1 MREKVRRVLCGML
14 AAAMAFCLAPGAL
27 ADGAVT
33 LMPGVTPAMSDA
45 DWWADRQAGA
55 DQVILTPEEIE
66 AFNLDSAEQEGTMVM
81 DLRTGSDT
89 YDGKAYNE
97 NLERSATA
105 DAEHY
110 FGWTYTGEGEEADWD
125 YYQAMIDNCLDPD
138 ESEEKPVRY
147 GIAVRRTLLRVF
159 PSPDPIQDDPNDP
172 DFDYQALSSIRVNE
186 PMLIYNTSA
195 DGKYYQ
201 ARISSCSGWVPAED
215 VALCADKDE
224 WLSAWDLPAEKLLV
238 VYGNKEYTDASNS
251 NPDTAVRMLS
261 QGTALELVTDI
272 EPDELIGNRSP
283 YHNYVVYLPVR
294 RADGGYEKQMALVPE
309 TAKVSIG
316 YLPLTMRNI
325 AMVALESLGD
335 AYGWGGM
342 LDTEDCSGMIRT
354 IYKCFGLDI
363 GRNGN
368 WQYNMNIEKIDMT
381 NMPLE
386 EKRLILDQ
394 MPLGSALC
402 FDGHEMM
409 YLGKVDGEY
418 YVVSTVSSIVSPN
431 SGEILRTRDV
441 MINDMQVKRGSGKT
455 WLGALNMAFM
465 PCYATAAGK
474 TYDFPA
480 VEWYHEG
487 VAWCLGEGVMRS
499 LDIDDTFGIG
509 QTATRAD
516 LAYGLWVLSGAAE
529 EAAEAAAEAESEEAE
544 ATPEP
549 AEEPAYPFTDVAE
562 DDEARDAIAWATEQG
577 LMSGVSDTAFAPD
590 GAVSQND
597 VQTALWALAKS
608 GELLGAEDGQVPYY
622 WAPEAGVITQEDW
635 ANPIGEPMSR
645 EGMAMWLARYGQ
657 LCQAEQEAE
666 EEIDADAA

>member
-1 MREKVRRVLCGML
+1 MPRKKRRILCAAL
-14 AAAMAFCLAPGAL
+14 AAALVTALAPVAL

-33 LMPGVTPAMSDA
+33 LMPGVTPEMSDG
-45 DWWADRQAGA
+45 DFWADRQYGA
-55 DQVILTPEEIE
+55 DQIILTPEEIE
-66 AFNLDSAEQEGTMVM
+66 AFNLDSAAQEGTMVM
-81 DLRTGSDT
+81 DLRTADDT

-97 NLERSATA
+97 NLEKSATS
-105 DAEHY
+105 DAEYY
-110 FGWTYTGEGEEADWD
+110 FGWTYTGDGQQADWD
-125 YYQAMIDNCLDPD
+125 YFQAMIDNCLDPD

-147 GIAVRRTLLRVF
+147 GIAVKRTLLRVF
-159 PSPDPIQDDPNDP
+159 PGPGPIQDDPNDL

-201 ARISSCSGWVPAED
+201 ARISSCSGWVPAQD
-215 VALCADKDE
+215 VALCEDKEE
-224 WLSAWDLPAEKLLV
+224 WLSAWDLPSEKLLV
-238 VYGNKEYTDASNS
+238 VYGNKIYTDASNS
-251 NPDTAVRMLS
+251 APDTAVRMLS
-261 QGTALELVTDI
+261 QGTALELVTDL
-272 EPDELIGNRSP
+272 EPDQLIGNRSP

-294 RADGGYEKQMALVPE
+294 RADGSYEKQLALIPE

-354 IYKCFGLDI
+354 VYKCFGLDI

-381 NMPLE
+381 HMSLE
-386 EKRLILDQ
+386 EKKLILDQ

-418 YVVSTVSSIVSPN
+418 YVVSTVSSIVSP
-431 SGEILRTRDV
+431 STGEILRTRDV

-465 PCYATAAGK
+465 PCYAKLEGK
-474 TYDFPA
+474 TYNFPA
-480 VEWYHEG
+480 LQWYHDG
-487 VAWCLGEGVMRS
+487 VAWCLGEGVMQP

-509 QTATRAD
+509 QFATRAD
-516 LAYGLWVLSGAAE
+516 LAYGLWKLAGVAE
-529 EAAEAAAEAESEEAE
+529 EAEEADTE
-544 ATPEP
+544 DTPEC
-549 AEEPAYPFTDVAE
+549 PFTDVSE
-562 DDEARDAIAWATEQG
+562 DAPERTAIAWVTEQG
-577 LMSGVSDTAFAPD
+577 LMTGVSATQFGPD
-590 GAVSQND
+590 WTVSQNEAL
-597 VQTALWALAKS
+597 TAIWNLAKS
-608 GELLGAEDGQVPYY
+608 QDWSGAEDGQLPYY
-622 WAPEAGVITQEDW
+622 WALEAGVVSQADW
-635 ANPIGEPMSR
+635 ALPIGEPVSR
-645 EGMAMWLARYGQ
+645 EGMAVWLARYGQ
-657 LCQAEQEAE
+657 LCQAEDVNDAE
-666 EEIDADAA
+666 NAA